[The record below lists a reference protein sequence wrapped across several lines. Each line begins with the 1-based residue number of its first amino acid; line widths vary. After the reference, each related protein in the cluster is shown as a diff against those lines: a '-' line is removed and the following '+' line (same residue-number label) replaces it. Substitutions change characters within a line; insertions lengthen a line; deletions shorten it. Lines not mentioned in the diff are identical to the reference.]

1 MAVRASRINVFGRVQ
16 RVGYRRFVL
25 DTAQE
30 LGVAGYVRN
39 EVNGSVVIFAQG
51 ESERMKELL
60 KRLRSPP
67 PPAMVK
73 DIVQSGARARPNL
86 RHFGIKFGTV
96 QEELQE
102 GFGAVQTEF
111 QDYRGEFR
119 DYRDEFRDYRDEFRG
134 FAKRTDE
141 NFKTL
146 GERYGE
152 ISEKLTNI
160 LETLIAESTQTRQAL
175 NETMRLLREAVERIS
190 QKG

>member
-1 MAVRASRINVFGRVQ
+1 MAVRASRFNVLGRVQ

-39 EVNGSVVIFAQG
+39 EADGSAVVFAQG
-51 ESERMKELL
+51 ESEKLKEFL
-60 KRLRSPP
+60 KKLRSPP
-67 PPAMVK
+67 PPAIVK
-73 DIVQSGARARPNL
+73 DIVESGARASANL
-86 RHFGIKFGTV
+86 KHFSIKFGTI

-111 QDYRGEFR
+111 QDYRGEFQ
-119 DYRDEFRDYRDEFRG
+119 DYRGEFRD

-141 NFKTL
+141 NFRTL

-152 ISEKLTNI
+152 ISEKLTKI

-175 NETMRLLREAVERIS
+175 NETMMLLREAIERIS
-190 QKG
+190 QKR

>member
-1 MAVRASRINVFGRVQ
+1 MAVRASRFNVLGRVQ

-73 DIVQSGARARPNL
+73 DIVESGARARPNL
-86 RHFGIKFGTV
+86 RHFGNKFGTV

-119 DYRDEFRDYRDEFRG
+119 G

-146 GERYGE
+146 GDRYGE
-152 ISEKLTNI
+152 ISEKLTKI

-175 NETMRLLREAVERIS
+175 NETMGLLREAVERIS

>member
-1 MAVRASRINVFGRVQ
+1 MAVRASRFNVLGRVQ

-73 DIVQSGARARPNL
+73 DIVESGARSRPNL

-119 DYRDEFRDYRDEFRG
+119 GYRDEFRG

-146 GERYGE
+146 GDRYGE
-152 ISEKLTNI
+152 ISEKLTKI